1 MNEILTPIIL
11 GLIGGVTPGPIIL
24 LAFSEV
30 LKDSKKGLANGG
42 IYLIYAGLT
51 EFFIGLF
58 LIITSKSFQI
68 PAIVFHIL
76 SIIGIALLIYIAI
89 KIFNINSIKYDDK
102 LTSIRP
108 IHIIGLMILNG
119 PLWIFW
125 ISVCLP
131 SAFKLGQLINHG
143 EYLFLL
149 IFEISMMTGLGIMLF
164 GFNTFRDYFSN
175 YKIVRN
181 TFRILTIILSLLIIK
196 MIYSESFFFYS
207 LIRDTF

>member
-1 MNEILTPIIL
+1 MNDILTPIIL

-89 KIFNINSIKYDDK
+89 KIFNISSIKYEDK
-102 LTSIRP
+102 TTSIRP
-108 IHIIGLMILNG
+108 IHIIGLMFLNG

-131 SAFKLGQLINHG
+131 SAFHLGQLVNNG

-175 YKIVRN
+175 YKVVSRI
-181 TFRILTIILSLLIIK
+181 FRVLTIILGFLIIK
-196 MIYSESFFFYS
+196 IIYTESLFFYF
-207 LIRDTF
+207 LIKNTF